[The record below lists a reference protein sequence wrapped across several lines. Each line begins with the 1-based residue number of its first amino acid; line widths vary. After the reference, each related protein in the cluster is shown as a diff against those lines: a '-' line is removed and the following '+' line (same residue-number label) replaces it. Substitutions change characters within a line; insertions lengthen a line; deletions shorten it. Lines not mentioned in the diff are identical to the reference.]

1 MGVKQQMSDG
11 IPNQNSVEL
20 SCFPTPTLDVT
31 LSPVARYSVQLTCT
45 KGHFSGFIS
54 V

>member
-20 SCFPTPTLDVT
+20 SCFLTPALDVT
-31 LSPVARYSVQLTCT
+31 LSPVARYSVQLTCP
-45 KGHFSGFIS
+45 KGRFSGFIS